1 MQTNDLKRAIIEL
14 LKSDEAFRYTVLGL
28 LGLEDIRSLLKR
40 LAENMVEL
48 VEAQARTEARIAEL
62 AERTD
67 ARFAEVDAR
76 FAELAAAQARTEA
89 RIAELAERTD
99 ARFAE
104 VDARFA
110 ELAAAQAR
118 TEARIAELA
127 ERTDARFAEVDARFA
142 ELAAAQARTEA
153 RIAELAESMVH
164 LRREVGKLSANFGFT
179 LEEIAVTKIPRLL
192 SEAGIEVRRSNI
204 KLRHMIRINGR
215 EVEVD
220 LYVVGRDVINN
231 RDITVIGEVKGRVD
245 ARDVKKFTNRF
256 KGIEAFKFIFGHT
269 IKRGAEDEASKSGV
283 RLYATY
289 S

>member
-48 VEAQARTEARIAEL
+48 VE
-62 AERTD
+62 
-67 ARFAEVDAR
+67 
-76 FAELAAAQARTEA
+76 
-89 RIAELAERTD
+89 
-99 ARFAE
+99 
-104 VDARFA
+104 
-110 ELAAAQAR
+110 
-118 TEARIAELA
+118 
-127 ERTDARFAEVDARFA
+127 
-142 ELAAAQARTEA
+142 AQARTEA

>member
-1 MQTNDLKRAIIEL
+1 
-14 LKSDEAFRYTVLGL
+14 
-28 LGLEDIRSLLKR
+28 
-40 LAENMVEL
+40 
-48 VEAQARTEARIAEL
+48 
-62 AERTD
+62 
-67 ARFAEVDAR
+67 
-76 FAELAAAQARTEA
+76 
-89 RIAELAERTD
+89 
-99 ARFAE
+99 
-104 VDARFA
+104 
-110 ELAAAQAR
+110 
-118 TEARIAELA
+118 
-127 ERTDARFAEVDARFA
+127 
-142 ELAAAQARTEA
+142 
-153 RIAELAESMVH
+153 MVH

-179 LEEIAVTKIPRLL
+179 LEEIAVTKISRLL